1 MLKKNNLKRLSLLL
15 VMMLALIASGCGQKA
30 EQAEQPPAQQ
40 NEQTQQM
47 DKDAEIVLAAY
58 RNLAPG
64 NEDGY
69 YCSKILYVW
78 EPLIT
83 QDDNANPVAGLAESW
98 EMSPDGKEWTF
109 KLREGVKFHDGEML
123 NADAVISNFNRM
135 KMEVKKSSFYPL
147 DIDAHYPNLKKY
159 EKVDDLTF
167 KLIFSEPM
175 PTLLYNMVNF
185 GSPIYSPKNFD
196 EKGNFNGFAIGT
208 GPFKIVEN
216 ELDQHVLLERNE
228 EYYGEK
234 AMAKSIRIK
243 VIPDADTRFSALRSG
258 EIMGVID
265 LNAIPAALA
274 KEAEADENLA
284 VSTSKSTMIRFLT
297 VNGKKEPFNDVRM
310 RQAISM
316 VLNRKQLV
324 DDIYFGYGS
333 PTTNI
338 LNYSTPFYK
347 EIAVDENMEKAKEL
361 AKEVLGDSR
370 IEVKYLYNAKEA
382 AQKGEAEL
390 ISSWLKEIGIDC
402 VLEPMEMKNMKEMM
416 KSGDYDIARMQ
427 QGLSNSEAST
437 IFRRFM
443 VVTGDHNKNYSIG
456 YQSDKVDALMK
467 EAMESIDIEKRK
479 ELYDQIQEISTVDLP
494 IIPLF
499 NDMTVVAYNKQLSGY
514 DAKLYGID
522 LPKVGWNS

>member
-1 MLKKNNLKRLSLLL
+1 MLKKNNWKWRSLI
-15 VMMLALIASGCGQKA
+15 VMMLITLLAVGCAPK
-30 EQAEQPPAQQ
+30 EKEAEQPPAQNMQ
-40 NEQTQQM
+40 MEQV
-47 DKDAEIVLAAY
+47 DKDKEIVLAAY

-83 QDDNANPVAGLAESW
+83 QDDEANPVGGLAESW
-98 EMSPDGKEWTF
+98 EMSADAKEWTF
-109 KLREGVKFHDGEML
+109 KLKEGVKFHDGEML
-123 NADAVISNFNRM
+123 NADAVIANFDRM
-135 KMEVKKSSFYPL
+135 KKEVKKSSFYPL
-147 DIDAHYPNLKKY
+147 DINAHYPNLEKY
-159 EKVDDLTF
+159 EKVDDYTF
-167 KLIFSEPM
+167 KLTFTEPM

-196 EKGNFNGFAIGT
+196 ENGNFNGFAIGT
-208 GPFKIVEN
+208 GPFKIIEN

-228 EYYGEK
+228 KYHGEK

-243 VIPDADTRFSALRSG
+243 VIPDADTRFSALKSG

-265 LNAIPAALA
+265 LNAIPASLA
-274 KEAEADENLA
+274 KEAENDENLA

-297 VNGKKEPFNDVRM
+297 LNGKKEPFNNVKM
-310 RQAISM
+310 RHAISM

-390 ISSWLKEIGIDC
+390 VSSWLKEIGIDC
-402 VLEPMEMKNMKEMM
+402 VLEPMEMKNMKELM

-443 VVTGDHNKNYSIG
+443 LTSGDHNQNYSLN
-456 YQSDKVDALMK
+456 YQSDKVDQLMK
-467 EAMESIDIEKRK
+467 EAMQSTDVEKRR
-479 ELYDQIQEISTVDLP
+479 EIYNEIQEISTTDLP
-494 IIPLF
+494 VIALF
-499 NDMTVVAYNKQLSGY
+499 NDMTVVAYNKMLDGY
-514 DAKLYGID
+514 NAKLYGIE
-522 LPKVGWNS
+522 LPKVGWNK